1 MTTDLLRIQTEESGS
16 AARMALIGE
25 LDVSTTMQ
33 LMEEFVRLTTRSM
46 ALIEVDLSQLSY
58 TDSSGLSVFVT
69 AHMQCH
75 DSGISLR
82 FVDPNLFMMN
92 LFVLTKL
99 DRVLDVAASEVPV
112 PA

>member
-1 MTTDLLRIQTEESGS
+1 MTTDLLRIETEECGS
-16 AARMALIGE
+16 SARMALVGE
-25 LDVSTTMQ
+25 LDLSTTAQ
-33 LMEEFVRLTTRSM
+33 LMEEFVRLTTGSM
-46 ALIEVDLSQLSY
+46 ALIEVDLSKLNY

-75 DSGISLR
+75 DSGIRLR

-92 LFVLTKL
+92 LFVLTRL
-99 DRVLDVAASEVPV
+99 DRVLDVAASELPI